1 MFSQVDGTLCCFCFY
16 HRWARLN
23 VILWCCFSFCNISF
37 LKHIYDF
44 GIFRVDKNC
53 YTGFLTFLHNADECT
68 VINMKRRTFVCHE
81 CFYACNPVLRKMRD
95 FRKHLFVYF
104 GNECMESKVNT
115 TFSFRSCI
123 DSILSRVNQTFP
135 RVLRSIVDNCCSAAD
150 DNRLCTCF
158 IACGITI
165 SAIA

>member
-1 MFSQVDGTLCCFCFY
+1 M
-16 HRWARLN
+16 
-23 VILWCCFSFCNISF
+23 ILWCCFSFCNISF